1 MRTIIVCGAWLLAA
15 QLAAGCGGGMS
26 GGAGLDV
33 VASTNVYGDIA
44 AQIGGGHV
52 RVTSILT
59 DPTADPHLFEPDTRT
74 GLAVSHARL
83 VVENGAGYDTFMRDL
98 ERAAPN
104 GRRVVVSVA
113 DALGVHG
120 HDANPH
126 VWYDLPRLP
135 RIAAAIAGGL
145 RRADPVHDRAYRDG
159 LARFTRSLRPLDRE
173 AARVAAADAGRPV
186 AATEPLAGYL
196 LAALRL
202 RDLAPS
208 SFARAIEN
216 GSEPSA
222 SAVSTL
228 RSLIAARRVDLLL
241 VNRQAVSPTTSSM
254 RSAAAAAGVPV
265 VTLTETLPTHMR
277 FQQWQLAELRAI
289 RRALA
294 R

>member
-1 MRTIIVCGAWLLAA
+1 MRTIIVCAVAL
-15 QLAAGCGGGMS
+15 LAAGCGR
-26 GGAGLDV
+26 GASAGAAIEV

-44 AQIGGGHV
+44 AQIGGAHV
-52 RVTSILT
+52 HVTSILT
-59 DPTADPHLFEPDTRT
+59 DPRADPHLFEPDTRT

-83 VVENGAGYDTFMRDL
+83 VVENGAGYDTFMGDL
-98 ERAAPN
+98 ERAAPS

-126 VWYDLPRLP
+126 LWYDLPRLP

-145 RRADPVHDRAYRDG
+145 RRADPAHDRAYRDA
-159 LARFTRSLRPLDRE
+159 LARFTRSLRPLDVE
-173 AARVAAADAGRPV
+173 AARIAAADAGRPV

-222 SAVSTL
+222 GAVSAL
-228 RSLIAARRVDLLL
+228 RRLIDRRRVDLLL
-241 VNRQAVSPTTSSM
+241 VNGQALSPITSAM

-265 VTLTETLPTHMR
+265 VTLTETLPSHLR
-277 FQQWQLAELRAI
+277 VQQWQLAVLRAV